1 MVYSC
6 YQNKKGEFVEGGN
19 YRMNGTWTNKIVRGV
34 IEKKSSFWLSEDV
47 SKNMNNDFIQKFRS
61 EFRLH
66 ADEIELFLKNQTSV
80 VIHFNFE
87 GKRWF
92 DLMRMARRDGK
103 TDRLIKLVIR
113 KSEENS
119 SVLSSKLKDM
129 NALYWPISESELKAN
144 PRLKQNPFYETDL
157 LK

>member
-1 MVYSC
+1 MDIVNTVYLRSNPTIIDLLSISN
-6 YQNKKGEFVEGGN
+6 YQTKKELEELVLVE
-19 YRMNGTWTNKIVRGV
+19 RQR
-34 IEKKSSFWLSEDV
+34 
-47 SKNMNNDFIQKFRS
+47 
-61 EFRLH
+61 
-66 ADEIELFLKNQTSV
+66 ELM
-80 VIHFNFE
+80 FE

-157 LK
+157 LWPIQSILLINDIGKNQDII